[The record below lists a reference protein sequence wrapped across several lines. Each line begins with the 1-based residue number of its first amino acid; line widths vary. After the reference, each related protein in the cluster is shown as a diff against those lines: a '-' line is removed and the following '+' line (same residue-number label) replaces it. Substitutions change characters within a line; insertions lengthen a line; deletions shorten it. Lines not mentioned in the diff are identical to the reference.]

1 MNEKEEREREEEGEE
16 KKEREKRRKERK
28 EERAVDQN
36 ESRSKL
42 TTMTDCY
49 YDNNS

>member
-28 EERAVDQN
+28 EERVVDQN
-36 ESRSKL
+36 EVRSKFII
-42 TTMTDCY
+42 MIDCY